1 MNYIDI
7 LRYEIEKKKELYGGE
22 HPSGLSCDE
31 VLGLIYAIP
40 LPKTKREICLY
51 CGREHD
57 AAVSCP
63 TYKEFIKYKDKQI
76 MEFLNNEKNNE

>member
-7 LRYEIEKKKELYGGE
+7 LRYEIEKKK
-22 HPSGLSCDE
+22 E